1 MNVKKDNGLLKSDIE
16 TILSK
21 IKDFPKIEEVILYWS
36 RAKGNYKKGSD
47 IDLAIKWDDINYDIC
62 SSLHFEL
69 EEETY
74 LPYFFDITN
83 YKAITN
89 EKLKDHI
96 DRVWEVIYKK

>member
-1 MNVKKDNGLLKSDIE
+1 MSKNNGLLKSDIE

-21 IKDFPKIEEVILYWS
+21 IKKISEIEEVVLYGS
-36 RAKGNYKKGSD
+36 RAKWNYKKGSD
-47 IDLAIKWDDINYDIC
+47 IDLAIKWKRVDFNIC

-83 YKAITN
+83 YETITN
-89 EKLKDHI
+89 ENLKDHI
-96 DRVWEVIYKK
+96 DMVGEVIYRKKN